1 MLKKM
6 KKTVKVKVITA
17 ESQLE
22 FEMPKNA
29 PGKDLFNQIVSTI
42 GLREVWYF
50 GIQYTDKDGNPAFLR
65 LDKKLSSHEF
75 ADGHAYNFRF
85 MVKYYPE
92 SVEEELIQTCTISHF
107 YLQVKSDIM
116 SGKIYCPIETAVLLA
131 SYACV
136 VRYGP
141 YDPKTC
147 PESLPIDRLIHNRG
161 QFKKTDKEWYETI
174 IECYSEHPYMTTEE
188 AMVQYLQIAQDLEMY
203 GVETFPIKNK
213 KGTPLV
219 LGVDSLGLSIYE
231 PDNLL
236 VPKIGFP
243 WSEIRNLSFHD
254 KKFVIK
260 PSDKTAKEFFFLV
273 DKTKTNKRIL
283 ELCTGNHELYMRRRK
298 TDSIEVQQMKIQ
310 AKEEREMRETEKQR
324 LNEERLLRKENEQ
337 KLEELKAEMLKKESD
352 FAQMTAK
359 MQAYQNKVNELEAML
374 EQERK
379 AREELQSNQNK
390 LTKMN
395 KQLAEE
401 TAATQEERDRLRK
414 ERDEVQRKIEQQK
427 NLMAAKEAEKAKAEA
442 ELLKMREESSPKKSH
457 VNGRGDNISQED
469 ESDAVEDCNAKEFEV
484 NINASRIEETRV
496 TEVSKHQNLQKKL
509 ENLKSELNQAR
520 DESKMKDIDRR
531 HEYNVREGND
541 KYKTLRNIRKG
552 NTMSRVEQFESM

>member
-1 MLKKM
+1 MLKKS
-6 KKTVKVKVITA
+6 KKTVKVKVTTA

-22 FEMPKNA
+22 FEMQKNA
-29 PGKDLFNQIVSTI
+29 LGKDLFNQVVSTI

-50 GIQYTDKDGNPAFLR
+50 GIQYIDKDGNPAFLR
-65 LDKKLSSHEF
+65 LDKKISSNEF
-75 ADGHAYNFRF
+75 ADGHAYDFRF

-92 SVEEELIQTCTISHF
+92 NVEDELIQMCTITHF
-107 YLQVKSDIM
+107 YLQVKGDIM

-136 VRYGP
+136 VKYGP
-141 YDPKTC
+141 YDSRTC
-147 PESLPIDRLIHNRG
+147 PKCLPIDRLIHSRG
-161 QFKKTDKEWYETI
+161 QFTKTDEEWYDTI
-174 IECYSEHPYMTTEE
+174 IQCYKEHPYMTNEE

-213 KGTPLV
+213 KETPLV

-243 WSEIRNLSFHD
+243 WSEIRNLSFHN
-254 KKFVIK
+254 KKFIIK
-260 PSDKTAKEFFFLV
+260 PSDKSANEFFFLV

-310 AKEEREMRETEKQR
+310 AKEERELREAEKQR
-324 LNEERLLRKENEQ
+324 LNEERLLRQEHEMR
-337 KLEELKAEMLKKESD
+337 LAELKAESLKKASD
-352 FAQMTAK
+352 YEEMTAK
-359 MQAYQNKVNELEAML
+359 MASYQNKVNELQQML

-379 AREELQSNQNK
+379 ARQELQNNQEM
-390 LTKMN
+390 LAKMN

-401 TAATQEERDRLRK
+401 TAATQEERDRLQK
-414 ERDEVQRKIEQQK
+414 ERDAVQREIEQQK
-427 NLMAAKEAEKAKAEA
+427 KMMAAKETEMAMAEEFIR
-442 ELLKMREESSPKKSH
+442 REESSATASQ
-457 VNGRGDNISQED
+457 VNGSGDNITQDD
-469 ESDAVEDCNAKEFEV
+469 ECDAKELEV
-484 NINASRIEETRV
+484 DMNASRIEETRV

-509 ENLKSELNQAR
+509 ENLKLELNQAR
-520 DESKMKDIDRR
+520 DESKMNEIDHR
-531 HEYNVREGND
+531 HEYNVRQGND